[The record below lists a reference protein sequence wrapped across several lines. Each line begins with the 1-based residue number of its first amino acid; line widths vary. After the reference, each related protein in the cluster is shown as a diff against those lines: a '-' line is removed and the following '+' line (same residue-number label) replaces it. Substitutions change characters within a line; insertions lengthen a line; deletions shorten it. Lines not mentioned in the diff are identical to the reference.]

1 MIDRTN
7 AVIAG
12 AMALLMC
19 AACASTPDQESE
31 YHEKKF
37 YRTGSNIPA
46 KDYGA
51 ENTEVRNSDIINPAN
66 RPMAPVSNKK
76 AGPGGG

>member
-1 MIDRTN
+1 MIDRTTA
-7 AVIAG
+7 AVAG
-12 AMALLMC
+12 TMILLLC
-19 AACASTPDQESE
+19 AACASAPGQESE

-51 ENTEVRNSDIINPAN
+51 ESTEVRNSDMINPVN
-66 RPMAPVSNKK
+66 RPMAPVSGKK
-76 AGPGGG
+76 PGG

>member
-1 MIDRTN
+1 MIDRTS
-7 AVIAG
+7 VGIAG
-12 AMALLMC
+12 VMALLLC
-19 AACASTPDQESE
+19 AACASTSGQESE
-31 YHEKKF
+31 YREKKF

-76 AGPGGG
+76 GGG

>member
-1 MIDRTN
+1 MIDRTST
-7 AVIAG
+7 AVAG
-12 AMALLMC
+12 TMILLMC
-19 AACASTPDQESE
+19 AACASTPGQESE

-37 YRTGSNIPA
+37 YRTGSNLPA

-51 ENTEVRNSDIINPAN
+51 ENTEVRNSDVINPVN

-76 AGPGGG
+76 GGG